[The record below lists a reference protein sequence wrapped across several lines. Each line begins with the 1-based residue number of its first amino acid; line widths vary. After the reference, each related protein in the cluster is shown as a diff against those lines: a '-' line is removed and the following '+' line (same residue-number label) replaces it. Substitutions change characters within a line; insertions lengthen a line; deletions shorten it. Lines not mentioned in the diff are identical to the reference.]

1 MPGKEQVTAQEGMSK
16 GVVEIIHQGRTVN
29 KNREWLLGQTSGP
42 SNPWQFG
49 AEPAV
54 GRGCEHCV
62 GQSESTECRQE

>member
-42 SNPWQFG
+42 SSPW
-49 AEPAV
+49 
-54 GRGCEHCV
+54 
-62 GQSESTECRQE
+62 